1 MYKRTRRQNAWQSIS
16 FKLAFTVIVIVVANK
31 NYPQLSRKT
40 KKDKEAITQ
49 ENIA

>member
-1 MYKRTRRQNAWQSIS
+1 MYERTRRQNAWQSIS

-31 NYPQLSRKT
+31 NYPQLSRK